1 MRPGSTKVLLALGA
15 AAAAGLVFA
24 LFLRV
29 QPPAGDELTL
39 VPIQRDLGGVPALP
53 GTRAGI
59 DPLDA
64 ELTSRFPPSTFLRR
78 PLSPE
83 EVELLF
89 ALGQREFDVYDPHC
103 YFVKRAGLEGRR
115 DWPEHP
121 EGHYAW
127 RTNSLGLRGSA
138 EPAPTSPDLRVL
150 VVGDSHTEGVCL
162 DAETFPAR
170 LEQGLRQAHPDR
182 TIEVLNAARGG
193 YSFFQYLGA
202 LERAL
207 ELEPDVL
214 VVGIYGGNDFEEV
227 LTPHH
232 YFQGTL
238 RPPADKFRELRARAL
253 KGHVASIGQALNSV
267 KYFATWPDQVD
278 VALQAIR
285 DCCTEIQALCLR
297 RSIHPVFVFIPSA
310 AEIEPD
316 GHPKLREALAMLE
329 VSPEDLRTSERMAD
343 SLLAFLRQR
352 GLDVL
357 DMRPVFRSTDVL
369 LYWKADLH
377 SNLEAL
383 RLIAAELLALFERRG
398 LVLGQRVRAAPGR
411 PR

>member
-1 MRPGSTKVLLALGA
+1 VRRGGTKVLLALGA
-15 AAAAGLVFA
+15 AGAAGLAFA
-24 LFLRV
+24 LLLRV
-29 QPPAGDELTL
+29 RAPSGDELTL
-39 VPIQRDLGGVPALP
+39 VQTPRDLGGVPARP

-64 ELTSRFPPSTFLRR
+64 DLGARFPPSTFLRR
-78 PLSPE
+78 ELSPD

-89 ALGQREFDVYDPHC
+89 ALGKREFDVYDPQC
-103 YFVKRAGLEGRR
+103 YFRKRAGLEGRR

-121 EGHYAW
+121 AGHYAW

-138 EPAPTSPDLRVL
+138 EPAPTPPDLRVL

-162 DAETFPAR
+162 DAETYPAR
-170 LEQGLRQAHPDR
+170 LEQGLRAAYPGR

-193 YSFFQYLGA
+193 YSFFHYLGA

-232 YFQGTL
+232 YFQGTR
-238 RPPADKFRELRARAL
+238 RPPSESFQELRARAMR
-253 KGHVASIGQALNSV
+253 GHGTAIGQALNSV
-267 KYFATWPDQVD
+267 KYFVTWPDQVD
-278 VALQAIR
+278 VALQAAR

-297 RSIHPVFVFIPSA
+297 RSIHPIFVFIPSA
-310 AEIEPD
+310 AEIEPE
-316 GHPKLREALAMLE
+316 GHPKLREAMAMLE
-329 VSPEDLRTSERMAD
+329 LSPEDLRTSERMAD

-357 DMRPVFRSTDVL
+357 DLRPAFRSADEL
-369 LYWKADLH
+369 LYWKADMH
-377 SNLEAL
+377 CNLQAL
-383 RLIAAELLALFERRG
+383 QRIAAELLDLFERRG
-398 LVLGQRVRAAPGR
+398 LVLGERVRAAPGR
-411 PR
+411 